1 MARSPEHL
9 ASQERV
15 REWWNENPMSYD
27 AEAPIP
33 YERGSR
39 EYFRELDARIFH
51 PRVFRLATD
60 RKGRPFG
67 HYVDLDRVAGKRV
80 LDVGCGS
87 GLATQVLAEAGAD
100 VTAVDLTDWA
110 VATTTMRLA
119 AFGLDG
125 EVVQADAEE
134 LPFANESFD
143 VVFSWGV
150 IMMSTD
156 MERALRELVR
166 VLRPGGQ
173 LILMLYNRH
182 SLFYPVYKLM
192 ARFLPLFRRFGFQ
205 FEGARAGEREGLIVR
220 HLTRDEARR
229 LVEREGIV
237 DVRTGLYGQDSELL
251 PLPRRIRVPIT
262 DRIPQRLRDRAL
274 RRLGHELV
282 LVGSKSAN

>member
-1 MARSPEHL
+1 
-9 ASQERV
+9 
-15 REWWNENPMSYD
+15 MSYD
-27 AEAPIP
+27 AEAENP

-39 EYFRELDARIFH
+39 DYFRELDARIFH

-67 HYVDLDRVAGKRV
+67 HYIDLDALAGKRL

-87 GLATQVLAEAGAD
+87 GLATQVLARAGAD
-100 VTAVDLTDWA
+100 VTAVDLTNWA
-110 VATTTMRLA
+110 VETTKLRLA
-119 AFGLDG
+119 AFGLEG
-125 EVVQADAEE
+125 EVLQADAEE
-134 LPFANESFD
+134 LPFEDESFD

-156 MERALRELVR
+156 MARALRELIR

-182 SLFYPVYKLM
+182 SLFYPIYKLM

-205 FEGARAGEREGLIVR
+205 FEGARAGETKGLIVR
-220 HLTRDEARR
+220 HLTREEARR
-229 LVEREGIV
+229 LVEREGIRN
-237 DVRTGLYGQDSELL
+237 VRTGLYGQDSELL
-251 PLPRRIRVPIT
+251 PLPRRVRVPIT
-262 DRIPQRLRDRAL
+262 DRIPQEFRDRAL

-282 LVGSKSAN
+282 VVGTKQPR